1 MEIEKLKRNTITR
14 LKKVKNE
21 QGLSIQKIMDKLEQ
35 NGEFVS
41 EPTLKKIFSEGSE
54 EKNFRYYDTIA
65 PLANVLLDEYGS
77 DGDLEDIEGLR
88 KIIREKNRMIESLMI
103 KLEEQKGVYAAR
115 DAMYKERQSIYEHHI
130 GRLEAEIDRLNE
142 HLSGC
147 ERRIER
153 KDIVLEQLLNAYL
166 LKREELQ
173 ALGE

>member
-21 QGLSIQKIMDKLEQ
+21 QGLTIPKIMELLES

-41 EPTLKKIFSEGSE
+41 EPTLKRIFADGSE

-77 DGDLEDIEGLR
+77 DGNLEDIEGLR
-88 KIIREKNRMIESLMI
+88 QIIREKNRMIEALAI
-103 KLEEQKGVYAAR
+103 KLEEQKAVYAGR
-115 DAMYKERQSIYEHHI
+115 DAMYKERQGIYEHHI
-130 GRLEAEIDRLNE
+130 LRLEAEIDRLNE

-153 KDIVLEQLLNAYL
+153 KDVVLEQLLNAYF
-166 LKREELQ
+166 LKKENDKE
-173 ALGE
+173 

>member
-21 QGLSIQKIMDKLEQ
+21 QGLTIPKIMELLEA

-41 EPTLKKIFSEGSE
+41 EPTLKRIFADGSE

-65 PLANVLLDEYGS
+65 PLANVMLDEYGS
-77 DGDLEDIEGLR
+77 DGKLEDIEGLR
-88 KIIREKNRMIESLMI
+88 QIIREKNRMIEALAI

-115 DAMYKERQSIYEHHI
+115 DAMYKERQGIYEHHI
-130 GRLEAEIDRLNE
+130 SRLEAEIDRLNE

-153 KDIVLEQLLNAYL
+153 KDVVLEQLLNAYF
-166 LKREELQ
+166 LKKENEK
-173 ALGE
+173 E